1 MAETDPNNPFRDGTG
16 CPLCKPGKGCNK
28 PAEPE
33 EQAPRCVHWGHVAV
47 DGVCQHCGLPFPEP
61 FVTKEQQ

>member
-1 MAETDPNNPFRDGTG
+1 MADTDPNNPWGNGTG

-33 EQAPRCVHWGHVAV
+33 EQ
-47 DGVCQHCGLPFPEP
+47 Q
-61 FVTKEQQ
+61 